1 MKKLK
6 NELREWV
13 FEKLLLFLFK
23 FSGTHKLIRFHKST
37 NGEKIIYEIAI
48 RTFKDNTKGVIEEHL
63 CEYFKNVANQN
74 FYPKENPL
82 SGEWI
87 NEGFFPKHSRKKS
100 TSSEPFIVE
109 KLVSEEIFKI
119 RLEVMNLT
127 TGQWQILNTKAV
139 QTLQGKDTLLTT
151 IRDFYN
157 EMGCTGGMFLSGKC
171 NEEEKRFSKLFY
183 EYERGKHV

>member
-23 FSGTHKLIRFHKST
+23 FSETHKLIRFHKST
-37 NGEKIIYEIAI
+37 NDEKIIYEIVI
-48 RTFKDNTKGVIEEHL
+48 RTLKDNSKEELEKHL
-63 CEYFKNVANQN
+63 SEYFKNVANQN
-74 FYPKENPL
+74 FYPKDSTLKRVHFNVE
-82 SGEWI
+82 
-87 NEGFFPKHSRKKS
+87 FFPEYQKEEV
-100 TSSEPFIVE
+100 TSQFTTKETT
-109 KLVSEEIFKI
+109 SEEIFKI

-127 TGQWQILNTKAV
+127 AGQWQVVNTKAV
-139 QTLQGKDTLLTT
+139 QTLQDKDILLTT

-157 EMGCTGGMFLSGKC
+157 EMGCTGGMFFSGKC

-183 EYERGKHV
+183 EYGRDKHV